1 MARYALRFETEDGT
15 LEEPFHYMVRKD
27 NAIRAAKLAARDTAC
42 LDIVRVHVDDTR
54 TDLGVF
60 VAPVKKE

>member
-1 MARYALRFETEDGT
+1 
-15 LEEPFHYMVRKD
+15 MVRKD
-27 NAIRAAKLAARDTAC
+27 DAIRAAKLAARDTAC